1 MVKVYPYLFVE
12 NCKKAIKLYE
22 KVFGAKL
29 ITHMPIVKE
38 TGQQM
43 GFPDDFNYDES
54 TMHAIIE
61 INGAQIMLADMIL
74 PLSMAGKSLEDL
86 QFENFGNMEVML
98 EPENE
103 EQIKDFYKKAKD
115 LGFTIKMELMKREWG
130 AWFARFEDTEGI
142 GWQLN
147 YSPQQ

>member
-1 MVKVYPYLFVE
+1 MVNVYPYLFVE

-22 KVFGAKL
+22 KIFGAKL
-29 ITHMPIVKE
+29 ITHMPISNE

-54 TMHAIIE
+54 TMHAVIDIH
-61 INGAQIMLADMIL
+61 GAQIMMADMIL
-74 PLSMAGKSLEDL
+74 PLKMAGKNPQQL
-86 QFENFGNMEVML
+86 QSENIGNAEVML
-98 EPENE
+98 EPESE
-103 EQIKDFYKKAKD
+103 EQIKDFYKKAKEM
-115 LGFTIKMELMKREWG
+115 GFTIKMELMQREWG

-147 YSPQQ
+147 YSPQR